1 MVDYTAALIALEHIK
16 ADVEKLDDNS
26 LVVLREDYIL
36 TAKEVVPH
44 LDTAIDAVKNK
55 IAVPVLVRR
64 REGYIRP
71 DYFCPVCHKQQK
83 DTFKNYREGCFCERC
98 GQRLT
103 F

>member
-1 MVDYTAALIALEHIK
+1 MIEYTAALIVLEHVK
-16 ADVEKLDDNS
+16 MDVEKLDADT
-26 LVVLREDYIL
+26 VVIPDLSL
-36 TAKEVVPH
+36 TAEQIIPQ
-44 LDTAIDAVKNK
+44 LNTAIDAVKNK

-71 DYFCPVCHKQQK
+71 DYYCPVCNKQQK
-83 DTFKNYREGCFCERC
+83 DSFKNRREGCFCERC

>member
-1 MVDYTAALIALEHIK
+1 MPKYTAALIVLERMKEDIERLDSDALVI
-16 ADVEKLDDNS
+16 
-26 LVVLREDYIL
+26 LRDELTI
-36 TAKEVVPH
+36 TAKDVVPQ
-44 LDTAIDAVKNK
+44 LATAIDAVKNK

-71 DYFCPVCHKQQK
+71 DYYCPACNKQQK
-83 DTFKNYREGCFCERC
+83 DSFKNRREGCFCERC

>member
-16 ADVEKLDDNS
+16 ADLEKLDDNS
-26 LVVLREDYIL
+26 LVVLKKDFIL
-36 TAKEVVPH
+36 TAKEVLPH
-44 LDTAIDAVKNK
+44 LNTAIDAVKNK

-71 DYFCPVCHKQQK
+71 DFYCPVCNKQQK
-83 DTFKNYREGCFCERC
+83 DTFKNSREGCFCERC
-98 GQRLT
+98 GQRLS

>member
-1 MVDYTAALIALEHIK
+1 MIEYTAALIALEHIK
-16 ADVEKLDDNS
+16 ADVEKLDADT
-26 LVVLREDYIL
+26 VVISDLSL
-36 TAKEVVPH
+36 TAKQVVPQ

-64 REGYIRP
+64 REGYFRP
-71 DYFCPVCHKQQK
+71 DFYCPVCNKQQK
-83 DTFKNYREGCFCERC
+83 DSFKNAREGCFCERC

>member
-1 MVDYTAALIALEHIK
+1 MIEYTAALIVLEHIK
-16 ADVEKLDDNS
+16 MGVEKLDSDTVVIPDLS
-26 LVVLREDYIL
+26 LN
-36 TAKEVVPH
+36 AKQVVPQ

-55 IAVPVLVRR
+55 IAIPVLVRR

-71 DYFCPVCHKQQK
+71 DYYCPICNKQQK
-83 DTFKNYREGCFCERC
+83 DSFKNRREGCFCERC